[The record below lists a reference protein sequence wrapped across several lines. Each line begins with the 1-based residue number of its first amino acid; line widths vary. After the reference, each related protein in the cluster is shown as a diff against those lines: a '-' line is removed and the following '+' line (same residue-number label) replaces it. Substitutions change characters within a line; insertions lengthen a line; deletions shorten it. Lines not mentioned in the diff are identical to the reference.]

1 MALIIADRVRET
13 TATTGTGT
21 YNLAG
26 AVTGYQSFSSVCSDS
41 DTVYY
46 VVTDN
51 SDYEI
56 GLGTFTSSGTTL
68 ARTTIYESSNS
79 DAAVDWS
86 AGDKQVFITVP
97 ASRFMYLDASGDLN
111 MADNAKINFGASDDL
126 QIYHDGS
133 NSYIQ
138 EGGTGQL
145 VIRAEDL
152 RLQDANGT
160 NWLQADTDGA
170 VRLYHNNSRK
180 LATTSTGISVTGNAT
195 FADNGKAIFGAGSDL
210 QIYHDGTDSVI
221 KDTGTGNLVVTS
233 NGGGIFFRNNEE
245 TETYANF
252 NNNGSVQLRHDNA
265 TKFETTSTGATI
277 TGSLD
282 VTDVATTQA
291 NLEVD
296 PTGTAV
302 ALAIALG

>member
-111 MADNAKINFGASDDL
+111 MADNAKAKFGASDDL
-126 QIYHDGS
+126 QIYHDGT
-133 NSYIQ
+133 NSYIDDA
-138 EGGTGQL
+138 GTGGLNIRGHAYINLQKYTGETMGLFTADGSVQL
-145 VIRAEDL
+145 R
-152 RLQDANGT
+152 
-160 NWLQADTDGA
+160 
-170 VRLYHNNSRK
+170 HNNATK
-180 LATTSTGISVTGNAT
+180 FETTSTGISVTGNAT

-210 QIYHDGTDSVI
+210 QIYHNGGNSI
-221 KDTGTGNLVVTS
+221 IADTGTGDLYVAGDNLRLTNAALSEVYAR
-233 NGGGIFFRNNEE
+233 G
-245 TETYANF
+245 YANGKF
-252 NNNGSVQLRHDNA
+252 SLYYDNA
-265 TKFETTSTGATI
+265 EKLQTTSTGATI

>member
-21 YNLAG
+21 YTLAG

-51 SDYEI
+51 SDFEV

-79 DAAVDWS
+79 DAAVSWGS
-86 AGDKQVFITVP
+86 GDKQVFITVP

-111 MADNAKINFGASDDL
+111 MADNAKAKFGASDDL
-126 QIYHDGS
+126 QIYHNGG
-133 NSYIQ
+133 NSIIADT
-138 EGGTGQL
+138 GTGDL
-145 VIRAEDL
+145 YVAGDNL
-152 RLQDANGT
+152 RLTNAALSEIYARGYANGKFS
-160 NWLQADTDGA
+160 
-170 VRLYHNNSRK
+170 LYYDNAEK
-180 LATTSTGISVTGNAT
+180 LATTSTGINV
-195 FADNGKAIFGAGSDL
+195 
-210 QIYHDGTDSVI
+210 
-221 KDTGTGNLVVTS
+221 
-233 NGGGIFFRNNEE
+233 
-245 TETYANF
+245 
-252 NNNGSVQLRHDNA
+252 
-265 TKFETTSTGATI
+265 

-282 VTDVATTQA
+282 VTDVATTQT

-296 PTGTAV
+296 PAGTAV